1 MRETAG
7 SAAAPAA
14 RCRKFRRGSF
24 ILNLPSHHSITLV
37 GAQTRT
43 FLIGLL
49 AVVPDIGCELP
60 VASDLLPH
68 HEIFA
73 GDFFRHRTL
82 SLEAEGANLS
92 RRGRPEWLDVEG
104 CEFRIADLLRHAFPQ
119 CLDRGSAL
127 HHAGTG
133 WKCGGVFGVERRDA
147 GEITLVEE
155 IYPLRV
161 HRLNLG

>member
-1 MRETAG
+1 M
-7 SAAAPAA
+7 P
-14 RCRKFRRGSF
+14 
-24 ILNLPSHHSITLV
+24 
-37 GAQTRT
+37 AQTRARISEGD
-43 FLIGLL
+43 IGPTCLF

-82 SLEAEGANLS
+82 GLEAEGPDLS
-92 RRGRPEWLDVEG
+92 RRGGPEWLDLKG
-104 CEFRIADLLRHAFPQ
+104 CEFRIANLLRHAFPQ
-119 CLDRGSAL
+119 RLDRGSAL

-147 GEITLVEE
+147 GEISLVEE
-155 IYPLRV
+155 IYPFGV
-161 HRLNLG
+161 HRLNLGLLGERRGNECGYQDNHRCNAAHGSWLVT

>member
-1 MRETAG
+1 MNARRLIRSPRWRANVDIPDR
-7 SAAAPAA
+7 APT
-14 RCRKFRRGSF
+14 CRRSRF
-24 ILNLPSHHSITLV
+24 
-37 GAQTRT
+37 
-43 FLIGLL
+43 
-49 AVVPDIGCELP
+49 GCELP

-73 GDFFRHRTL
+73 GDFFRHRPL
-82 SLEAEGANLS
+82 GLEAEGANLS